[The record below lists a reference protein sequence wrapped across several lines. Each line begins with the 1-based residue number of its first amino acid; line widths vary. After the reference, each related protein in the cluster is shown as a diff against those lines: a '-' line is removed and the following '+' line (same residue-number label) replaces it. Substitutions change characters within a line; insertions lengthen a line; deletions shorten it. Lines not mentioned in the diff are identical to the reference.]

1 MPEDELLEVYAEGE
15 AQTTEDIMN
24 ATKIEDAPQQELR
37 QQPVDEDAAPQ
48 ELSMGG
54 LSSILS
60 AVNHLKTSI
69 IENEVRVLS
78 RLNFF
83 D

>member
-1 MPEDELLEVYAEGE
+1 MSAAG
-15 AQTTEDIMN
+15 
-24 ATKIEDAPQQELR
+24 IEDALQQEPR
-37 QQPVDEDAAPQ
+37 QQPVDEDAAPR

-60 AVNHLKTSI
+60 AVNHLKTSV